1 MPVAQKEK
9 ADASYIDY
17 IGNYE
22 KSILD
27 VVEACG
33 GREKANFMLAELREE
48 YEKTNIELKRLK
60 RQFGKDAEKFAT
72 EKVKLLAM
80 AQSDVKGIIEKYAPG
95 SADRV
100 RDLVFG
106 TSLAMSAMMV
116 PVTYAVSALSV
127 ATSIVSV
134 GHSYKSMGR
143 GTKSAAGGPAFAQQM
158 RGQEAK
164 PPGFTVGGRL
174 PKISRLARKK

>member
-22 KSILD
+22 KSISD
-27 VVEACG
+27 VVQACG
-33 GREKANFMLAELREE
+33 GREKANSMLAELREE

-80 AQSDVKGIIEKYAPG
+80 AQADVKGIIEKYAPG

-143 GTKSAAGGPAFAQQM
+143 GAKSAAGAG
-158 RGQEAK
+158 
-164 PPGFTVGGRL
+164 GFVGGSRL